1 MTKGYRM
8 GKKLGYVSLGC
19 AKNLVDTEVM
29 LGLLRDN
36 GYSITEDLSEADLI
50 VVNTCTFIEKAKAES
65 INTILEVAQY
75 KEDGTCKG
83 LIVAGCLSQQYQD
96 ELFQEIPEIDA
107 LIGTGAWDQ
116 VMVAVDA
123 IEHGNRS
130 CIMENITN
138 IYDERMPR
146 IQTTPRYSAYVK
158 IAEGCNNGCTFCIP
172 QSYYRVY

>member
-1 MTKGYRM
+1 M
-8 GKKLGYVSLGC
+8 
-19 AKNLVDTEVM
+19 
-29 LGLLRDN
+29 
-36 GYSITEDLSEADLI
+36 
-50 VVNTCTFIEKAKAES
+50 VN
-65 INTILEVAQY
+65 VR
-75 KEDGTCKG
+75 G

-158 IAEGCNNGCTFCIP
+158 LQRAVTMVVPSVLFLRCVVHSVVVLSSLLRPKWNDWLRQGLRKSFLSLKIRLDYGIDLNDGKPLLTTLLKELTTVEGIEWIRMLYLYQHSSPMNC
-172 QSYYRVY
+172 

>member
-1 MTKGYRM
+1 M

-75 KEDGTCKG
+75 KEDGACKG

-138 IYDERMPR
+138 IYEACAHR
-146 IQTTPRYSAYVK
+146 RYS
-158 IAEGCNNGCTFCIP
+158 
-172 QSYYRVY
+172 

>member
-1 MTKGYRM
+1 
-8 GKKLGYVSLGC
+8 
-19 AKNLVDTEVM
+19 M
-29 LGLLRDN
+29 LIPAL
-36 GYSITEDLSEADLI
+36 
-50 VVNTCTFIEKAKAES
+50 FIEKAKAES

-75 KEDGTCKG
+75 KEDGLCKG

-116 VMVAVDA
+116 IMVAVDA

-138 IYDERMPR
+138 IYDERYASHSDYTSL
-146 IQTTPRYSAYVK
+146 Q
-158 IAEGCNNGCTFCIP
+158 CICKNCG
-172 QSYYRVY
+172 RL